1 VSSGDWPSPGPA
13 PRRRSRSALQRW
25 GMVAPVGGRRR
36 AADAD
41 CLSCGRT
48 QRARV
53 RRWARA
59 CADDLLLR
67 VRRDD
72 RGDQPVCQ
80 WRGAGAA
87 PRAELVFTECEAGWL
102 AWAMQHWDYVHQ
114 AAYSSTAGVGML
126 LDYRLPKRPSEY
138 VRTQVKTTFMFD
150 PVAIANR
157 RLTGNECLLW
167 GSDYPHQEGVF
178 PHSQASCSRAVCR
191 GGRRRDRPDRPDQ
204 HGGDYG
210 LTATPVG

>member
-1 VSSGDWPSPGPA
+1 
-13 PRRRSRSALQRW
+13 
-25 GMVAPVGGRRR
+25 M
-36 AADAD
+36 
-41 CLSCGRT
+41 
-48 QRARV
+48 

-102 AWAMQHWDYVHQ
+102 AWAMQHRDYVHQ

-167 GSDYPHQEGVF
+167 GSDYPHQEGVS
-178 PHSQASCSRAVCR
+178 PHSQAAVR
-191 GGRRRDRPDRPDQ
+191 EQFVGVAEEEIDQ
-204 HGGDYG
+204 IVRTNGGDLWSDRDSG
-210 LTATPVG
+210 RMTVTRATDRCVFRVNGTGRSSGSVTHESIQ